1 MQAVRVPAVRPY
13 YPTVQVLK
21 ALRSLL
27 AGDLTSG
34 EDVRT
39 LEHAFAR
46 VMGVPAC
53 AAFSGARAGL
63 YHLLKSSGL
72 PADAGVLI
80 TPITTAE
87 MVATIWRV
95 GLRPVLV
102 DMDPETL
109 FFDTRALLDAIRGDI
124 TAIVLTY
131 LYGLVPPTLHDVIA
145 LARERG
151 LLVIEDVSQALGA
164 RLRGRALGTLGDAG
178 LASLS
183 SFKVVSS
190 LGGGLV
196 FGTTDRV
203 EACRASADRRRPPP
217 RVPLLVLAA
226 KVLAHRVLTWDPVYA
241 AVFPMIRVLAA
252 RAPDLL
258 DRLQT
263 GNLAAIFGREQIPSM
278 DARPVD
284 NDILYTDFQARMA
297 LAALTRLHE
306 VNEALRRQA
315 AILASGRGV
324 EARLPARHPDGEH
337 VWWRF
342 PVRAHDARAMM
353 RRLATLGVETS
364 RNALPVCSEI
374 PAFSP
379 YVFQGPLRGAR
390 TCHEDYVLVPIHEGH
405 DARAVKAIRE
415 ALEDAVARDAAPGR
429 SP

>member
-1 MQAVRVPAVRPY
+1 MRAVRVPAVQPY
-13 YPTVQVLK
+13 YPVAQVLK
-21 ALRSLL
+21 ALVPLVT
-27 AGDLTSG
+27 GDLTSG

-39 LEHAFAR
+39 LERAFAR
-46 VMGVPAC
+46 TMGVPAC

-87 MVATIWRV
+87 MVATILRA

-109 FFDTRALLDAIRGDI
+109 FFDTRALSDAIRGDI
-124 TAIVLTY
+124 GAVVLTY
-131 LYGLVPPTLHDVIA
+131 LYGLVPPTLDEVLA

-196 FGTTDRV
+196 FGTANRV
-203 EACRASADRRRPPP
+203 EGCRASAERCLPPP
-217 RVPLLVLAA
+217 RAPLLVLAA

-241 AVFPMIRVLAA
+241 AVFPTIRVLSA

-263 GNLAAIFGREQIPSM
+263 GNVAAILGREQVPSM
-278 DARPVD
+278 KPRPVD
-284 NDILYTDFQARMA
+284 NDVFYTDFQARMA

-315 AILASGRGV
+315 AVLASARGI
-324 EARLPARHPDGEH
+324 EARLPARHPEGHH

-342 PVRAHDARAMM
+342 PVRARDARAMM

-374 PAFSP
+374 PAFSQ
-379 YVFQGPLRGAR
+379 YVFKGPLRGAR
-390 TCHEDYVLVPIHEGH
+390 ACHEESVLVPIHESH
-405 DARAVKAIRE
+405 DARTVEAIRE
-415 ALEDAVARDAAPGR
+415 ALEDAVVHDAQRGR
-429 SP
+429 PS